1 MTSLIAHQTY
11 MPFSKSAMQEQL
23 TTFLS
28 LFGKDVAAL
37 YGLRDCG
44 WAEKEVIEHSPVC
57 EAVSEMYDYGI
68 DGIPTAD
75 LGPGGKINGIHAH
88 VEAFFHGLDTPN
100 MKAYLEASQNALPRL
115 AMLAVQSAVARMV
128 LDGGDRYS
136 NFGEVEHGVLDN
148 GYGYLT
154 LAEIALLANM
164 DERSV
169 RNAANPKLPDPLKPE
184 QVGRRSLV
192 TPEEARRWLAGRKGF
207 VPTKKPAGYIA
218 NRPPE
223 FDCELA
229 PEIIE
234 AIERDAK
241 KAGLSFSAYLE
252 QMLLRT
258 YREMEK

>member
-1 MTSLIAHQTY
+1 

-23 TTFLS
+23 FTFLS
-28 LFGKDVAAL
+28 MFGKDVAAL
-37 YGLRDCG
+37 YGLSDCA
-44 WAEKEVIEHSPVC
+44 WAEQESIEHSPVSQ
-57 EAVSEMYDYGI
+57 AISEMYDYGI

-75 LGPGGKINGIHAH
+75 LGPGGRINGIHAH
-88 VEAFFHGLDTPN
+88 VEAFFYGLDTPN
-100 MKAYLEASQNALPRL
+100 MKAYLEASHNAPPRL
-115 AMLAVQSAVARMV
+115 AMLAVQTAVARMV

-136 NFGEVEHGVLDN
+136 NFGAIEHGMMGS

-154 LAEIALLANM
+154 LSEIALLANM

-169 RNAANPKLPDPLKPE
+169 RNAANPKLPDRLKTE
-184 QVGRRSLV
+184 QVGKRSLV

-207 VPTKKPAGYIA
+207 VPTKKPDGYIA

-223 FDCELA
+223 FNLELN
-229 PEIIE
+229 PEIVE

-241 KAGLSFSAYLE
+241 KAGLSFNAYFE
-252 QMLLRT
+252 QMLLRA